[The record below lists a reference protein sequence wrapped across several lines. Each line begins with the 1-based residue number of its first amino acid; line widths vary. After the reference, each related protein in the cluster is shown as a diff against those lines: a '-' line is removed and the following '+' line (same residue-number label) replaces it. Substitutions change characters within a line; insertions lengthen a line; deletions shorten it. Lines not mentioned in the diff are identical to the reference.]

1 MQTFNTPLKLSDINF
16 DNIVYKDIKSNS
28 NKTVIFLKYKDNNT
42 LRNLAIQT
50 PSLININNPIKKG
63 NHWDLDVP
71 LTGKKTE
78 KVNEFATFLN
88 KLDQKVIYDARINSS
103 KWFQNFD
110 TDEMNYQEIIRTSDD
125 KRFSNGIVRVKLIKN
140 NDFHTIVQLNNKTNI
155 GIDKIPKNS
164 WVKMIIEVHAIWINK
179 NGFGIFLKPVL
190 ISFNPIEL
198 NKYRFIEDSEDEV
211 DDVID
216 SENCVFIASNHAN
229 NKTNDLET
237 SNLRLVND
245 SLDIDAST
253 KFSSTSSDNKQNS
266 TVSSSS
272 DNDDDDNNDNVDDTI
287 PINNVNI

>member
-78 KVNEFATFLN
+78 KVNEFVTFLN

-140 NDFHTIVQLNNKTNI
+140 ADFHTIVQLNNKTNI
-155 GIDKIPKNS
+155 GIDEIPKNS
-164 WVKMIIEVHAIWINK
+164 WIKMILEIHAMWINK

-229 NKTNDLET
+229 HKTNDLET

-245 SLDIDAST
+245 SLDVDNST
-253 KFSSTSSDNKQNS
+253 KFSSTSSDNKQHS

-272 DNDDDDNNDNVDDTI
+272 DNEDDNI
-287 PINNVNI
+287 PINNVTNVNI